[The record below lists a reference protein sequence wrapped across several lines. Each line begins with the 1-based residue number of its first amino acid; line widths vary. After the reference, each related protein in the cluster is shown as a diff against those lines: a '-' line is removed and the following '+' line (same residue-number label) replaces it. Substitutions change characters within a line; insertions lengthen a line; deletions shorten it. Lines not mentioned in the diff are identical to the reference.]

1 MIHKLLSHVITH
13 VGSYA
18 GKPTVYCF
26 NRQMEKIVLDLLNRP
41 TDGFIKDSGEM
52 DVHDYETQEQRSWQ
66 QLPEEPTRRSNND
79 KTWE

>member
-1 MIHKLLSHVITH
+1 MIHKLLSHVITR

-26 NRQMEKIVLDLLNRP
+26 NRQWKKLWLNRP
-41 TDGFIKDSGEM
+41 TDGFIKDSGEV
-52 DVHDYETQEQRSWQ
+52 DFHDYETQEQRSWQ

>member
-1 MIHKLLSHVITH
+1 MIHKLLSHVITR

-26 NRQMEKIVLDLLNRP
+26 KTMEKIVVDLFNRP

-52 DVHDYETQEQRSWQ
+52 DFHDYETQEQRS
-66 QLPEEPTRRSNND
+66 
-79 KTWE
+79 